1 MSANGTI
8 TQALREA
15 AAQVLSEEK
24 VGVVIGYGRDDGQDS
39 SVPVFVRKAEDAQR
53 LVFDDLG
60 KLSIDHDTP
69 LRHRWRFPF

>member
-24 VGVVIGYGRDDGQDS
+24 VGVVIGYGRDDGQEFS
-39 SVPVFVRKAEDAQR
+39 TPLFVRKAEEAER
-53 LVFDDLG
+53 L
-60 KLSIDHDTP
+60 I
-69 LRHRWRFPF
+69 LRTKALEDNDELLVRTV